1 MPLAV
6 GLRASVRA
14 VVSESDTA
22 AALGSGDVP
31 VLGTPRLLALAEAAT
46 VAAVAPQ
53 LALGDTTVGTSV
65 TMEHRRASPV
75 GSSLVIEAELTE
87 VDGPRLVFSFIA
99 RRADSSGQPPRAE
112 APGGQPPGAEA
123 PVTQAPGAEAPV
135 TQAPAAQAPGS
146 EAPRAQAP
154 GSEAPRAQAPGAD
167 ASGGDERVVG
177 AGTIERVVV
186 SRERFLARAAAH
198 QPGAR

>member
-1 MPLAV
+1 MPLAA
-6 GLRASVRA
+6 GLRASVR
-14 VVSESDTA
+14 VVVGESDTA
-22 AALGSGDVP
+22 PALGSGDVP

-53 LALGDTTVGTSV
+53 LASGQTTVGTSV

-87 VDGPRLVFSFIA
+87 VDGPRLAFSFVAREEHPRIA
-99 RRADSSGQPPRAE
+99 RE
-112 APGGQPPGAEA
+112 EH
-123 PVTQAPGAEAPV
+123 
-135 TQAPAAQAPGS
+135 
-146 EAPRAQAP
+146 PRAQAP
-154 GSEAPRAQAPGAD
+154 GPEVPVTEAPGAQAPGAQAPGAD
-167 ASGGDERVVG
+167 APGGDERVVG

-198 QPGAR
+198 HPGPR

>member
-1 MPLAV
+1 MASTPLAA
-6 GLRASVRA
+6 GLRASVR
-14 VVSESDTA
+14 VVVGESDTA

-53 LALGDTTVGTSV
+53 LASGETTVGTSV

-75 GSSLVIEAELTE
+75 GSSLVVEAELTE
-87 VDGPRLVFSFIA
+87 VDGSRLVFSFIA
-99 RRADSSGQPPRAE
+99 RRAHPSAPAE
-112 APGGQPPGAEA
+112 APG
-123 PVTQAPGAEAPV
+123 
-135 TQAPAAQAPGS
+135 
-146 EAPRAQAP
+146 
-154 GSEAPRAQAPGAD
+154 AD
-167 ASGGDERVVG
+167 EDVVG

-186 SRERFLARAAAH
+186 TRERFLARAAAH

>member
-1 MPLAV
+1 MASTPLAA
-6 GLRASVRA
+6 GLRASVRL
-14 VVSESDTA
+14 VVGESDTA

-53 LALGDTTVGTSV
+53 LASGETTVGTSV

-99 RRADSSGQPPRAE
+99 RRAHSSGPAE
-112 APGGQPPGAEA
+112 APG
-123 PVTQAPGAEAPV
+123 
-135 TQAPAAQAPGS
+135 
-146 EAPRAQAP
+146 
-154 GSEAPRAQAPGAD
+154 AD
-167 ASGGDERVVG
+167 EDVMG

-186 SRERFLARAAAH
+186 TRERFLARAAAH
-198 QPGAR
+198 QPGPR

>member
-1 MPLAV
+1 MASTPLAV
-6 GLRASVRA
+6 GLRASVR
-14 VVSESDTA
+14 VVVGESDTA

-53 LALGDTTVGTSV
+53 LASGETTVGTSV
-65 TMEHRRASPV
+65 TMEHRRASAV

-87 VDGPRLVFSFIA
+87 VNGSRLVFSFIA
-99 RRADSSGQPPRAE
+99 RRAHSSAPAE
-112 APGGQPPGAEA
+112 APG
-123 PVTQAPGAEAPV
+123 
-135 TQAPAAQAPGS
+135 
-146 EAPRAQAP
+146 
-154 GSEAPRAQAPGAD
+154 AD
-167 ASGGDERVVG
+167 EDVVG

-186 SRERFLARAAAH
+186 TRERFLARAAAH

>member
-6 GLRASVRA
+6 GLRASVRV

-99 RRADSSGQPPRAE
+99 RE
-112 APGGQPPGAEA
+112 EH
-123 PVTQAPGAEAPV
+123 
-135 TQAPAAQAPGS
+135 
-146 EAPRAQAP
+146 PRAQ
-154 GSEAPRAQAPGAD
+154 SPGAD
-167 ASGGDERVVG
+167 APGGDERVVG

-186 SRERFLARAAAH
+186 TRERFLARATAH
-198 QPGAR
+198 PVGPR

>member
-99 RRADSSGQPPRAE
+99 RRADSSGQPS
-112 APGGQPPGAEA
+112 
-123 PVTQAPGAEAPV
+123 GAEAPV

-154 GSEAPRAQAPGAD
+154 GTD